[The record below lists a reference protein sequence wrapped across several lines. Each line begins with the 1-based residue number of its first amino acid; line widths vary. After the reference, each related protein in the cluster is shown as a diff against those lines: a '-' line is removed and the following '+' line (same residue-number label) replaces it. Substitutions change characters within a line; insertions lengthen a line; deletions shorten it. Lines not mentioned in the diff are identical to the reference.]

1 MPKSNC
7 SRRRQTRM
15 SDVTGVIMI
24 TCLDG
29 LILRALMV
37 SKLGGG
43 ALGLTPKSR
52 LIAYHPD

>member
-1 MPKSNC
+1 M
-7 SRRRQTRM
+7 
-15 SDVTGVIMI
+15 TGVIMI

-43 ALGLTPKSR
+43 IGFNPKKQAILLTIQIKLR
-52 LIAYHPD
+52 

>member
-1 MPKSNC
+1 M
-7 SRRRQTRM
+7 
-15 SDVTGVIMI
+15 TGVIMV

-43 ALGLTPKSR
+43 GIGFNPKKQAILLTIQIKLR
-52 LIAYHPD
+52 